1 MTSDPRVDAA
11 YNVRLSVEES
21 EFRRTIDAYRDESL
35 RATRHL
41 SGHRAISYDEHSDER
56 LDVWGVG
63 EDGPRPV
70 FLVVHGGYWRMLS
83 RHDTAFMAAALDA
96 AGIATVAVDYSLAPG
111 APLEEMVRQVRA
123 AVAWIHRHGAAH
135 GLDPDR
141 VVVGGSS
148 AGGHLA
154 AATMTGDWQRELGL
168 PADVV
173 KAALPISG
181 LFDLRPLVTSF
192 ANEWLSLDTTRAAA
206 LSPLLA
212 LGPAGSYV
220 PEAVIAVAEHDGTGF
235 LEQSER
241 FHTACAAH
249 GAAELLVVPGRHH
262 YDVFLDLADPRS
274 PLFERLL
281 GLVARTGAAGRA
293 AHEGP

>member
-1 MTSDPRVDAA
+1 MGSDPLVDAA

-21 EFRRTIDAYRDESL
+21 EFQRNITAYRSESR
-35 RATRHL
+35 RATRDL
-41 SGHRAISYDEHSDER
+41 SGHRAIAFDAHSGER
-56 LDVWGVG
+56 LDVWGVEEG
-63 EDGPRPV
+63 RLRPV

-83 RHDTAFMAAALDA
+83 RHDTAFMAAALDT

-123 AVAWIHRHGAAH
+123 AVGWTHRHGAEH

-141 VVVGGSS
+141 IVVGGSS

-154 AATMTGDWQRELGL
+154 AATMPGGWQRELGL

-181 LFDLRPLVTSF
+181 LFDLRPLVASF
-192 ANEWLSLDTTRAAA
+192 ANEWLGLDTARAAA

-212 LGPAGSYV
+212 LDPGGSYL
-220 PEAVIAVAEHDGTGF
+220 PESVIAVSEHDGSGF
-235 LEQSER
+235 LAQSAA
-241 FHTACAAH
+241 FHAACAAR
-249 GAAELLVVPGRHH
+249 GIAELLVVPGRHH
-262 YDVFLDLADPRS
+262 YDVFLDLADPS
-274 PLFERLL
+274 SALFERLL
-281 GLVARTGAAGRA
+281 GLVARAGTAGRA
-293 AHEGP
+293 AHERA